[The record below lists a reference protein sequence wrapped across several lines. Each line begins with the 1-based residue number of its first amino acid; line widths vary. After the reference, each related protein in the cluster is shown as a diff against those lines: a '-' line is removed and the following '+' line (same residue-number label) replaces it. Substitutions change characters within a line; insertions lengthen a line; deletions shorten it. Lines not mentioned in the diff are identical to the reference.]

1 VGGPAGS
8 KEAAKRCTALNWTV
22 GPTLGFPGGGDR
34 AGSKEATVYR
44 TELDGGPDANK
55 KEHVMFISKKAIPR
69 RTFLKGAQA
78 ALALPL
84 LDAMIPAATAWA
96 RTAAKPVPRLGFV
109 FIPMGCDHA
118 RWIPAGQGK
127 LGELSPIL
135 ASLEPVK
142 EQVTV
147 ITNTRLQNAY
157 PGTHDTSNSAFLSA
171 AFSKHTDSSD
181 YFLGTTVDQIAAKD
195 MGRETQLASLQIAMD
210 LNPLAGVCNNGYACV
225 YQNCLSWSS
234 PTTPL
239 PSEAHPRIVFERLFG
254 EGGNVTARRAALRNR
269 GSLLDSFSVDIA
281 RLKQR
286 VGVPDRVRLDQ
297 YLDSVREVEREI
309 ERAERAALENK
320 MPDLDRPVG
329 VPASF
334 ADHAKL
340 MFHLQILA
348 FQADITRVVTF
359 QLTREQNNRTYPEI
373 GVPDSHHPT
382 SHHGNDPE
390 KVAKIAKINAF
401 HVSLF
406 SDFLQKM
413 KATPDGDGSL
423 LDHSV
428 YLYGSG
434 MGNPSLHDH
443 DNLPILVA
451 GGAAT
456 GLKGGRHIRYEKG
469 TPLANLHL
477 TLLDRVGVRLDSF
490 VDSTGKIEDLFDP
503 TALN

>member
-1 VGGPAGS
+1 
-8 KEAAKRCTALNWTV
+8 
-22 GPTLGFPGGGDR
+22 
-34 AGSKEATVYR
+34 
-44 TELDGGPDANK
+44 
-55 KEHVMFISKKAIPR
+55 MFITKKAIPR
-69 RTFLKGAQA
+69 RTFLSGAGA

-84 LDAMIPAATAWA
+84 LDAMIPAATALA
-96 RTAAKPVPRLGFV
+96 RTPAKPAPRLGFV
-109 FIPMGCDHA
+109 FIPMGCDQT
-118 RWIPAGQGK
+118 RWTPPGQGS
-127 LGELSPIL
+127 LQELSPIL
-135 ASLEPVK
+135 SSLNPVK
-142 EQVTV
+142 DQVTV

-181 YFLGTTVDQIAAKD
+181 YFNGTTIDQIAARQI
-195 MGRETQLASLQIAMD
+195 GRDTQLPSLELAMD

-239 PSEAHPRIVFERLFG
+239 PSEAHPRVVFERLFG
-254 EGGNVTARRAALRNR
+254 EGGNAAARRSSLRNR
-269 GSLLDSFSVDIA
+269 ASLLDSFTGDIA

-297 YLDSVREVEREI
+297 YLESVRQVEREI
-309 ERAERAALENK
+309 ERAEKGVAENK
-320 MPDLDRPVG
+320 TPDLDRPVG

-340 MFHLQILA
+340 MFDLQILA
-348 FQADITRVVTF
+348 FQADITRVITF
-359 QLTREQNNRTYPEI
+359 QLTREQSNRTYPEI
-373 GVPDSHHPT
+373 GVSDPHHPT
-382 SHHGNDPE
+382 SHHGNDPV
-390 KVAKIAKINAF
+390 KVAKIAKINTH
-401 HVSLF
+401 HVELF
-406 SDFLQKM
+406 SNFLQRM

-443 DNLPILVA
+443 ENLPILVA

-469 TPLANLHL
+469 TNLANVHL
-477 TLLDRVGVRLDSF
+477 TLLDRVGIHLDSF
-490 VDSTGKIEDLFDP
+490 VDSTGKIEDLFERIDI
-503 TALN
+503 A